1 MMLISEVIAGLNK
14 NNSDVKKQL
23 FETYYG
29 RLSAIALRYSKNQAQ
44 SAELFNTAF
53 NACLHKLQRQK
64 NISETDIDP
73 FIEKEF
79 IQEAVDFIKNIRSEY
94 YVASTVYATNKDNK
108 NYDLF
113 EYNELVD
120 FNAVD
125 KDILVKA
132 LQQLVPSQR
141 LIFNLHVIENYTLEQ
156 SALVL
161 EASEHTA
168 KSNLEKAR
176 YNLQKNIEKCLK
188 ESQYEQSL

>member
-1 MMLISEVIAGLNK
+1 MPLTDIISGLNK
-14 NNSDVKKQL
+14 NDSSVKKQL

-29 RLSAIALRYSKNQAQ
+29 KLSAIALRYSKSEAQ
-44 SAELFNTAF
+44 SKELFNTAF
-53 NACLHKLQRQK
+53 NACLANLQRQK
-64 NISETDIDP
+64 NNPNLKPGE

-79 IQEAVDFIKNIRSEY
+79 IREAVEFIKNIRSEY

-113 EYNELVD
+113 EYNEIID
-120 FNAVD
+120 FDSVENDV
-125 KDILVKA
+125 LVKS

-141 LIFNLHVIENYTLEQ
+141 LVFNLHIIENYTLEDA
-156 SALVL
+156 SLLL
-161 EASEHTA
+161 EASEQTV

-188 ESQYEQSL
+188 QTQYEQSL

>member
-1 MMLISEVIAGLNK
+1 
-14 NNSDVKKQL
+14 
-23 FETYYG
+23 
-29 RLSAIALRYSKNQAQ
+29 
-44 SAELFNTAF
+44 
-53 NACLHKLQRQK
+53 
-64 NISETDIDP
+64 IDP

>member
-1 MMLISEVIAGLNK
+1 MQFAEVITGLMK
-14 NNSDVKKQL
+14 NNASVKKQL
-23 FETYYG
+23 FEDYYS

-44 SAELFNTAF
+44 GAELFNVAF

-64 NISETDIDP
+64 NVAVFDLDG
-73 FIEKEF
+73 FMEKEF
-79 IQEAVDFIKNIRSEY
+79 IQQAVDYIKSIRSEY

-113 EYNELVD
+113 EYNELIDYNTIDRELV
-120 FNAVD
+120 
-125 KDILVKA
+125 VKA

-141 LIFNLHVIENYTLEQ
+141 LVFNLHVIENNTLEDT
-156 SALVL
+156 AVIL
-161 EASEHTA
+161 EASEHTV

-188 ESQYEQSL
+188 QSQHEQSF